1 MDTTLQLEQFSW
13 HKDTR
18 TLTAFLSDL
27 NLPGQLPFHI
37 TVENPKTGQHR
48 VFRYVGTE
56 KDERENE
63 LKAYYY
69 ENLSHGLKM
78 TIWND

>member
-1 MDTTLQLEQFSW
+1 MDIKLKLEKFNW
-13 HKDTR
+13 HKETR

-27 NLPGQLPFHI
+27 NLPNELPFHI
-37 TVENPKTGQHR
+37 TIENPQTGQHR
-48 VFRYVGTE
+48 VFRYLRAE

-63 LKAYYY
+63 LKAYHY
-69 ENLSHGLKM
+69 ENLSHNLKL

>member
-37 TVENPKTGQHR
+37 TVENQKTGQHR

-63 LKAYYY
+63 LKAYHY